1 MIFFDAEVFRYDWLF
16 VFMDTDTQEITV
28 IVNDPEQ
35 LKQFYEQHKTNI
47 WVGFNS
53 RHYDQY
59 IFKAI
64 ICDFNPYEVSQWI
77 IANKQGGWGY
87 SGVFRKIQFY
97 TFDVMTNRSHGLKQ
111 LEGFMGNDIRESDV
125 PFDIDR
131 KLTAEELESVIKY
144 CRHDVEQTI
153 EVFLNR
159 IEEFE
164 SHMSLIKAFKL
175 PLSFITK
182 TKAQMTAAVL
192 EAQRKDRND
201 EFDIVL
207 PDTLRIKKYRHIVD
221 WYSKSENLDYDKK
234 LEVDIAGVPHVFGWG
249 GLHGAIPNYQGREI
263 FLNMDVSSFYPALMI
278 EYGFLSRN
286 VADSTKYRQIRDERL
301 RLKAEKN
308 PMANPLKIVLN
319 STFGASKDKYNPL
332 YDPRQANNV
341 CVGGQLLLLD
351 LIEHLEVSG
360 CCKLIQSNTDGLI
373 VKVDRRRD
381 IDRVR
386 AICAEWEERTRMVLE
401 FDEFERIYQKDV
413 NNYLIVHEGGSYKS
427 KGAYVKALD
436 VLDYDLAIVNKAI
449 VNYFIHGAQVEETI
463 MAADRLIDFQKIVK
477 VSEKY
482 CYAMHGNDRRPEKVL
497 RVFASRVRTDGRVQK
512 AKRIGQ
518 VEKLENISYTP
529 ERCFIINE
537 DVNEMEIPR
546 KLDRKWYI
554 EMAKKRIEDFIGR
567 PYNIRK

>member
-1 MIFFDAEVFRYDWLF
+1 MIFFDAEVFRFDWLF
-16 VFMDTDTQEITV
+16 VFMDTETKETIV
-28 IVNDPEQ
+28 IVNDPDQ
-35 LKQFYEQHKTNI
+35 LNQLYEQNKTNI

-64 ICDFNPYEVSQWI
+64 LCDFDPYEVSQWI
-77 IANKQGGWGY
+77 IANRQGGWGY
-87 SGVFRKIQFY
+87 SGAFRKIPFY
-97 TFDVMTNRSHGLKQ
+97 TFDVMTDRYHGLKQ
-111 LEGFMGNDIRESDV
+111 LEAFMGHDIQESEV

-131 KLTAEELESVIKY
+131 RLTPEELKSVIGY

-164 SHMSLIKAFKL
+164 SQMSLIKAYSL
-175 PLSFITK
+175 PLSYISK
-182 TKAQMTAAVL
+182 TKAQMTASVL
-192 EAQRKDRND
+192 NARKVDRGD

-207 PDTLRIKKYRHIVD
+207 PEPLRINKYRHIVD
-221 WYSKSENLDYDKK
+221 WYRVADNLDFEKK
-234 LEVDIAGVPHVFGWG
+234 LEVDVAGVPHVFGWG
-249 GLHGAIPNYQGREI
+249 GLHGAIPNYQGRGI
-263 FLNMDVSSFYPALMI
+263 FLNLDVASFYPAIMI
-278 EYGFLSRN
+278 VYDFLSRN

-351 LIEHLEVSG
+351 LIEHLEGS
-360 CCKLIQSNTDGLI
+360 CELIQSNTDGLI
-373 VKVDRRRD
+373 VKVSRRRD

-386 AICAEWEERTRMVLE
+386 MVCAEWEQRTRMVLE

-413 NNYLIVHEGGSYKS
+413 NNYLVVHEDNSYKS
-427 KGAYVKALD
+427 KGAYVKGLNP
-436 VLDYDLAIVNKAI
+436 LDYDLAIVNKAI
-449 VNYFIHGAQVEETI
+449 VNFFIHAVPVEETI
-463 MAADRLIDFQKIVK
+463 SSADKLIDFQKIVK

-482 CYAMHGNDRRPEKVL
+482 THAMYGDQRRSERVL
-497 RVFASRVRTDGRVQK
+497 RVFASRVRSDPGVFKKKQIKEESRT
-512 AKRIGQ
+512 
-518 VEKLENISYTP
+518 EKIANTP
-529 ERCFIINE
+529 ERCFIVND
-537 DVNEMEIPR
+537 DVNGMEIPR
-546 KLDRKWYI
+546 KLDRKWYV
-554 EMAKKRIEDFIGR
+554 EVAKKRIEDFLG
-567 PYNIRK
+567 K

>member
-1 MIFFDAEVFRYDWLF
+1 MIFFDAEVFRFDWLF
-16 VFMDTDTQEITV
+16 VFMDTETKETIV
-28 IVNDPEQ
+28 IVNDPDQ
-35 LKQFYEQHKTNI
+35 LNQLYEQNKTNI

-64 ICDFNPYEVSQWI
+64 LCDFDPYEVSQWI
-77 IANKQGGWGY
+77 IANRQGGWGY
-87 SGVFRKIQFY
+87 SGAFRKIPFY
-97 TFDVMTNRSHGLKQ
+97 TFDVMTDRYHGLKQ
-111 LEGFMGNDIRESDV
+111 LEAFMGHDIQESEV

-131 KLTAEELESVIKY
+131 RLTPEELKSVIGY

-164 SHMSLIKAFKL
+164 SQMSLIKAYSL
-175 PLSFITK
+175 PLSYISK
-182 TKAQMTAAVL
+182 TKAQMTASVL
-192 EAQRKDRND
+192 NARKVDRGD

-207 PDTLRIKKYRHIVD
+207 PEPLRINKYRHIVD
-221 WYSKSENLDYDKK
+221 WYRVADNLDYEKK
-234 LEVDIAGVPHVFGWG
+234 LEVDVAGVPHVFGWG
-249 GLHGAIPNYQGREI
+249 GLHGAIPNYQGRGI
-263 FLNMDVSSFYPALMI
+263 FLNLDVASFYPAIMI
-278 EYGFLSRN
+278 VYDFLSRN

-351 LIEHLEVSG
+351 LIEHLEGS
-360 CCKLIQSNTDGLI
+360 CELIQSNTDGLI
-373 VKVDRRRD
+373 VKVSRRRD

-386 AICAEWEERTRMVLE
+386 MVCAEWEQRTRMVLE

-413 NNYLIVHEGGSYKS
+413 NNYLVVHEDNSYKS
-427 KGAYVKALD
+427 KGAYVKGLNP
-436 VLDYDLAIVNKAI
+436 LDYDLAIVNKAI
-449 VNYFIHGAQVEETI
+449 VNFFIHAVPVEETI
-463 MAADRLIDFQKIVK
+463 SSADKLIDFQKIVK

-482 CYAMHGNDRRPEKVL
+482 THAMYGDQRRSERVL
-497 RVFASRVRTDGRVQK
+497 RVFASRVRSDPGVFKKKQIKEESRT
-512 AKRIGQ
+512 
-518 VEKLENISYTP
+518 EKIANTP
-529 ERCFIINE
+529 ERCFIVND
-537 DVNEMEIPR
+537 DVNGMEIPR
-546 KLDRKWYI
+546 KLDRKWYV
-554 EMAKKRIEDFIGR
+554 EVAKKRIEDFLG
-567 PYNIRK
+567 K

>member
-16 VFMDTDTQEITV
+16 VFMDTDTQKTTV
-28 IVNDPEQ
+28 IVNDRDE
-35 LKQFYEQHKTNI
+35 LKQFYEQNKTNV
-47 WVGFNS
+47 WVGFNC

-64 ICDFNPYEVSQWI
+64 LCDFDPYEVSQWI
-77 IANKQGGWGY
+77 IAGKQGGWGY
-87 SGVFRKIQFY
+87 SGAFRKIPFY
-97 TFDVMTNRSHGLKQ
+97 TFDVMTDRYHGLKQ
-111 LEGFMGNDIRESDV
+111 LEGFMGNDIRESEV

-131 KLTAEELESVIKY
+131 KLTAEELASVTKY

-164 SHMSLIKAFKL
+164 SQMSLIKAFSL
-175 PLSFITK
+175 PLSYISK
-182 TKAQMTAAVL
+182 TKAQLTAAVL
-192 EAQRKDRND
+192 EARKIDRDD

-207 PDTLRIKKYRHIVD
+207 PNTLRIKKYRHIVN
-221 WYSKSENLDYDKK
+221 WYLVPEHRDYDKK

-249 GLHGAIPNYQGREI
+249 GLHGAIPNYVGCGI
-263 FLNMDVSSFYPALMI
+263 FLNVDVASFYPAIMI

-319 STFGASKDKYNPL
+319 GTFGASKDKYNPL

-360 CCKLIQSNTDGLI
+360 CCELIQSNTDGLI
-373 VKVDRRRD
+373 LKVRGQLD

-386 AICAEWEERTRMVLE
+386 EVCAEWEERTRMVLE

-413 NNYLIVHEGGSYKS
+413 NNYLVVHEDGSYKS
-427 KGAYVKALD
+427 KGAYVKKLD

-449 VNYFIHGAQVEETI
+449 VSYFIHGTPVEETI
-463 MAADRLIDFQKIVK
+463 MAADKLIDFQKIVK

-482 CYAMHGNDRRPEKVL
+482 AYAMHGNERRPEKVL
-497 RVFASRVRTDGRVQK
+497 RVFASRVRTDGMVYK
-512 AKRIGQ
+512 IKRDGKVER
-518 VEKLENISYTP
+518 VEKIANTP

-537 DVNEMEIPR
+537 DVNGMAIPR

-554 EMAKKRIEDFIGR
+554 DLVKKRIEDFLGEG
-567 PYNIRK
+567 

>member
-1 MIFFDAEVFRYDWLF
+1 MIFFDAEVFRLDWLF
-16 VFMDTDTQEITV
+16 VLINTDSREATV

-35 LKQFYEQHKTNI
+35 LKQLYEQHKTDI

-64 ICDFNPYEVSQWI
+64 LCDFDPYEVSQWI

-87 SGVFRKIQFY
+87 SGAFRKIPFY
-97 TFDVMTNRSHGLKQ
+97 TFDVMTDRYHGLKQ
-111 LEGFMGNDIRESDV
+111 LEGFMGNDIRESEV
-125 PFDIDR
+125 SFDIDR
-131 KLTAEELESVIKY
+131 KLTPEELESVIKY

-159 IEEFE
+159 IEEFD

-175 PLSFITK
+175 PLSYISK
-182 TKAQMTAAVL
+182 TKAQLTAAVL
-192 EAQRKDRND
+192 EARKVDRND
-201 EFDIVL
+201 EYEIVL
-207 PDTLRIKKYRHIVD
+207 PDTLRIEKYRHIMD
-221 WYSKSENLDYDKK
+221 WYRVPENRDYEKK

-249 GLHGAIPNYQGREI
+249 GLHGAIPNYQGQGI
-263 FLNMDVSSFYPALMI
+263 LLNVDVASFYPAIMI

-319 STFGASKDKYNPL
+319 STFGASKDKYNQL

-351 LIEHLEVSG
+351 LIEHLEG
-360 CCKLIQSNTDGLI
+360 TCELIQSNTDGLI
-373 VKVDRRRD
+373 VKVGGRKD

-386 AICAEWEERTRMVLE
+386 ELCAEWERRTRMVLE

-413 NNYLIVHEGGSYKS
+413 NNYLVIHKDGGYKS
-427 KGAYVKALD
+427 KGAYVKKLD
-436 VLDYDLAIVNKAI
+436 VLDYDLAIVNKGI
-449 VNYFIHGAQVEETI
+449 VNFFIHGTPIEETI
-463 MAADRLIDFQKIVK
+463 MAANQLIDFQKIVK

-482 CYAMHGNDRRPEKVL
+482 TYAVYGNERRSEKML
-497 RVFASRVRTDGRVQK
+497 RVFASRGRMDGGIFKLKHVNGER
-512 AKRIGQ
+512 RI
-518 VEKLENISYTP
+518 EKIANTP
-529 ERCFIINE
+529 DRCFIMNE
-537 DVNEMEIPR
+537 DVTGMDIPR

-554 EMAKKRIEDFIGR
+554 DLARKRIEDFHGNEKGI
-567 PYNIRK
+567 